1 MKNIVSITIVMS
13 LLLISCS
20 KDFIEVQPVS
30 TVTTDVLYKTDQ
42 NYHDALIGCYNLLQ
56 DPYENFWQFGDLRAD
71 DCGNYS
77 PINPAFNRVDD
88 FVMDVN
94 DDVLEDTWLGFYKVI
109 YSTNLLLTHIKD
121 MDISVI
127 QNKNQYIAEAEFIRA
142 LAYFDL
148 VRIFGDVPLIT
159 GPITIEEASKKGRD
173 KVDSIYNG
181 LIIKD
186 LINAENN
193 LPPEYS
199 GPDIGRATKGAAT
212 ALLGE
217 VYLTRQDFPDA
228 ESELKKVTTMGYAL
242 LPDFNDLFNYKDEH
256 QSEYIFDI
264 EYIDGG
270 LGLGSEFTTDFMME
284 NQTAGI
290 GVVTQLQRIY
300 GIKVINSR
308 SAGSP
313 EQQLFDAFPKGDLR
327 KDITAANGITDE
339 NGNFIPMESGG
350 APSFTKKYMTSLTIE
365 NDSKANWKVIRYA
378 DVLLMYAE
386 ALNENNKTADALTYL
401 NKVHE
406 RAGLSPYSGLSK
418 SETREKIY
426 LERRL
431 ELYLEGKRWFDL
443 IRTGR
448 AYSTMKDHGMKS
460 NMTVFPI
467 PQKQIEVVNDPAI
480 FPQNPGY

>member
-1 MKNIVSITIVMS
+1 MKNIISMIILTAVLMS
-13 LLLISCS
+13 SCS
-20 KDFIEVQPVS
+20 KNFIEVQPVS
-30 TVTTDVLYKTDQ
+30 TVTTDVLYKTDK
-42 NYHDALIGCYNLLQ
+42 NFHDALIGCYHLLQ
-56 DPYENFWQFGDLRAD
+56 DPYEDFWQFGDLRAD

-77 PINPAFNRVDD
+77 PVNPNLNRVDD
-88 FVMDVN
+88 FVIDVN
-94 DDVLEDTWLGFYKVI
+94 DAVLENTWLGFYKVI
-109 YSTNLLLTHIKD
+109 YSTNLLLLNIKD
-121 MDISVI
+121 MDVSVI

-159 GPITIEEASKKGRD
+159 EPITIDEASKKGRD
-173 KVDSIYNG
+173 KVDTIYNSV
-181 LIIKD
+181 IIKD
-186 LINAENN
+186 LIDAENN
-193 LPPEYS
+193 LPSTYT
-199 GPDIGRATKGAAT
+199 GPDVGRATKGAAT

-217 VYLTRQDFPDA
+217 VYLTRHDFANA
-228 ESELKKVTTMGYAL
+228 ESELKKVTTMGYTL
-242 LPDFNDLFNYKDEH
+242 LPNYNDLFAYKDEH

-270 LGLGSEFTTDFMME
+270 LGLGSEFTSDFMME

-313 EQQLFDAFPKGDLR
+313 EQQLFDAFSPGDLR
-327 KDITAANGITDE
+327 KDITAANGVTDE

-386 ALNENNKTADALTYL
+386 ALNENAKTTEALTYL
-401 NKVHE
+401 NKVHQ
-406 RAGLSPYSGLSK
+406 RAGLDPYSGLSQ

-443 IRTGR
+443 VRTGR
-448 AYSTMKDHGMKS
+448 AYSTMQTHGMKPY
-460 NMTVFPI
+460 MTVFPI
-467 PQKQIEVVNDPAI
+467 PQKQIEVVNDPAV